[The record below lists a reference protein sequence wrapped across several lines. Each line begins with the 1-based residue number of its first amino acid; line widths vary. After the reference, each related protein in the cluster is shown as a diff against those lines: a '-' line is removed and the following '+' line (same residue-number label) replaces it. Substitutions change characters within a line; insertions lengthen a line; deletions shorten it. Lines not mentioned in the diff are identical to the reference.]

1 MILSRWVVQAK
12 QLHSSLSN
20 STINSDHLVC
30 YNFCL
35 SIFFFCWV
43 LKGNHQSVSLADMS
57 HLCHQHSWH
66 QSLLFDLLHGHT
78 YFKGH
83 YAMYICDLYVYL
95 LMVISHQPN
104 FSAGMATVLVLSLT
118 GRALTET
125 KVRFKADIHF

>member
-1 MILSRWVVQAK
+1 
-12 QLHSSLSN
+12 
-20 STINSDHLVC
+20 
-30 YNFCL
+30 
-35 SIFFFCWV
+35 
-43 LKGNHQSVSLADMS
+43 MS

-104 FSAGMATVLVLSLT
+104 SSAGMATVLVLSLT